1 MNNNG
6 SRGGFFNGFLVGFIL
21 GAAVVFL
28 LVTKKGKKLLKII
41 TEEGLDKVSDI
52 EEFLEEKLEEPS
64 KDPSAGSGQ
73 GVREVIKPKKHTNGE
88 SKIPT
93 ASFNN
98 IASTGRRFFRRS

>member
-21 GAAVVFL
+21 GAAVIFCL
-28 LVTKKGKKLLKII
+28 FTKKGKKLLKTL

-52 EEFLEEKLEEPS
+52 EELLEEKYEEPVKES
-64 KDPSAGSGQ
+64 
-73 GVREVIKPKKHTNGE
+73 PKTHTNGE

-93 ASFNN
+93 SAFKD
-98 IASTGRRFFRRS
+98 IATTGRRFFKGISKRG